1 MKRPGL
7 VLQLAVAICETLG
20 WQHALSLP
28 NAKRYV
34 TREIMQ
40 KHRIRRDTKV
50 ENADWLHALHVS
62 VEDRRHHFDREF
74 KSVQIPLKERLRAI
88 IQSESA

>member
-1 MKRPGL
+1 MKRRGL
-7 VLQLAVAICETLG
+7 VLALACAICETLG

-40 KHRIRRDTKV
+40 KYRIRRDTEV
-50 ENADWLHALHVS
+50 EDVDWLHALQIS
-62 VEDRRHHFDREF
+62 VEDRRYHFDREF
-74 KSVQIPLKERLRAI
+74 KIIQIPLKERLRAI
-88 IQSESA
+88 IQNEP